1 MAPMNLQRN
10 RLERHRQ
17 RSDLAEP
24 VVEIFHVNK
33 ESQVNEEPEDEGL
46 SRRNVKRYFLL
57 SPSDLE
63 EESDDDRVVDPV
75 QLDVEPEGAARHGQ
89 VGLRP
94 QLSHS
99 ERCQSFIS

>member
-63 EESDDDRVVDPV
+63 EESDDDRVVDPIKF
-75 QLDVEPEGAARHGQ
+75 DVELEGAPCHGQ
-89 VGLRP
+89 IGLCSE
-94 QLSHS
+94 LSHF
-99 ERCQSFIS
+99 ECCQSFIS